1 MAYSLPSDSFQSSG
15 LERFVLNQVKDR
27 AKQAWEPHR
36 GAPAHCGACR
46 KKPWALGWQWRVC
59 WGRILAYELGSRIWQ
74 GPLAQHPGYAVKDT
88 GRSKTPGLGTSLAVQ
103 WSRLLTLTA
112 KGLDSISGWG
122 TKLPKA
128 AWCDQKKLNTNSRV
142 RNHLDTEP
150 RPCASYCQDW
160 FFKPLNNP
168 RRWAFLHH
176 SFTEETEAWR
186 SEATCPRS
194 QRLQVVGKDLIHA
207 KWTMCWR
214 TL

>member
-1 MAYSLPSDSFQSSG
+1 MRTTQRRPST
-15 LERFVLNQVKDR
+15 L
-27 AKQAWEPHR
+27 W
-36 GAPAHCGACR
+36 ACR

-74 GPLAQHPGYAVKDT
+74 GPLAQHPCYAVKDP
-88 GRSKTPGLGTSLAVQ
+88 GRSKTPGWGTSLVVL

-150 RPCASYCQDW
+150 RLCASHCQDW
-160 FFKPLNNP
+160 FFKPHNNP
-168 RRWAFLHH
+168 RRWAFLA
-176 SFTEETEAWR
+176 SLFYRRNWGME
-186 SEATCPRS
+186 
-194 QRLQVVGKDLIHA
+194 
-207 KWTMCWR
+207 KWSNLSKVTKTAGGRKRFDPC
-214 TL
+214 